1 MEKTDKLKTDRQM
14 DSMDI
19 HSANY
24 SNTECYGE
32 NYKKADLNKNIF
44 KAIYDYFLEFGS
56 SILFIMY
63 SQGAVRDEKET
74 LQKIKLSEK

>member
-1 MEKTDKLKTDRQM
+1 MEKKK
-14 DSMDI
+14 I
-19 HSANY
+19 I
-24 SNTECYGE
+24 
-32 NYKKADLNKNIF
+32 KKADLNKNIF

>member
-24 SNTECYGE
+24 SNTECNGEKE
-32 NYKKADLNKNIF
+32 NYKK
-44 KAIYDYFLEFGS
+44 S
-56 SILFIMY
+56 
-63 SQGAVRDEKET
+63 
-74 LQKIKLSEK
+74 